1 MNYLLCTVII
11 GVGATAVTDVWGIVR
26 KRLLGIPALDYG
38 LVGRWLGWM
47 PQGRFRH
54 GSIAAATPIRHERVI
69 GWGAHYV
76 IGVVFA
82 GMLLGACGLEWVR
95 EPTIGPA
102 LLFGVATVAAPF
114 LLMQPGT
121 GLGVAARRAPRPRA
135 ARIQAVITHT
145 LFGAG
150 LYAAAWIARLYCV
163 G

>member
-54 GSIAAATPIRHERVI
+54 GSIAAAAPIRHERVI

-121 GLGVAARRAPRPRA
+121 GLGIAARRTPRPRA
-135 ARIQAVITHT
+135 ARIQTVITHT
-145 LFGAG
+145 VFGAG
-150 LYAAAWIARLYCV
+150 LYGAAWIARLIT
-163 G
+163 